1 MKLSK
6 KSAALQRAIHKALAS
21 GKALGGLIVGLA
33 AMVSGCRDHSPANT
47 MGDYP
52 NPNAVRET
60 RTRRSA
66 AVRGKMLLRPER
78 ECTNTVNETKAKRTL
93 MGMPSSQTDKSKKA
107 PDGKP

>member
-21 GKALGGLIVGLA
+21 GKALSGLIVGLA
-33 AMVSGCRDHSPANT
+33 ATVSGCRDHSPETT